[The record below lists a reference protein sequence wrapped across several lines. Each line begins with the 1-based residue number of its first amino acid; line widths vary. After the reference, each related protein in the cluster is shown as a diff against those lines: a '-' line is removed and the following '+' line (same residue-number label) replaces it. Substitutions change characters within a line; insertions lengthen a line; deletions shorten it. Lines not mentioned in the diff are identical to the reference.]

1 MTTNIGTQSSIAQAS
16 DVRGNVTLVREG
28 HPPMQLTSGMEIRSG
43 DVLRSTPS
51 SIAMVSIPGTIGQI
65 ASMLE
70 VSSGAEAQL
79 NLERRSGQDGHV
91 VVQRVS
97 PENVGD
103 LALTQ
108 DMTGENPAAVIA
120 GDEGADGMT
129 GLVGAGLL
137 AGAGGGL
144 LFPAAGAAAA
154 FVALSD
160 NGGSNTPVDSPQTA
174 DPIITPADTAGGL
187 TATVENLSEHLDALT
202 APVPVVGTLVDTVTD
217 VLAGNGGSDSLI
229 GLSVGGVTNTLLN
242 LSDQFANSTDGVPV
256 IGDAAD
262 ILHAIITGGNDGG
275 LAGIASG
282 LGMGLD
288 GAVSSTPL
296 APLGDALSL
305 VLNGGDAIPVEQL
318 SGGLVGGLH
327 LVADNIDGLAAGTPA
342 EPLAH
347 LVADLLGTSGVA
359 TPELI
364 STDTLAHTG
373 GLDGLSGLLG
383 GGALNGIPVLGDV
396 VSSLTGVLTGAGGAE
411 ATSAM
416 SPLPVVGQLTSI
428 ASSASAGSPLGG
440 ALDLNHLL
448 HPSI

>member
-1 MTTNIGTQSSIAQAS
+1 MTTDIGTQGSIAQAS

-28 HPPMQLTSGMEIRSG
+28 QPPMQLTSGMEIRSG
-43 DVLRSTPS
+43 DVLRSTPG
-51 SIAMVSIPGTIGQI
+51 SIAMVSIPGTVGQI
-65 ASMLE
+65 ASVLE

-79 NLERRSGQDGHV
+79 HLERSPGQDGHV
-91 VVQRVS
+91 VVERVS
-97 PENVGD
+97 PDNVGD

-108 DMTGENPAAVIA
+108 DMAGDNQAAVIA
-120 GDEGADGMT
+120 GEDGADGMT

-154 FVALSD
+154 FVALGD
-160 NGGSNTPVDSPQTA
+160 GGGSDTPVDNPQTA
-174 DPIITPADTAGGL
+174 DPIITPADSAGGL

-242 LSDQFANSTDGVPV
+242 LSDQFASATDGVPV
-256 IGDAAD
+256 VGDAAD
-262 ILHAIITGGNDGG
+262 ILHAIITGSNDGG

-282 LGMGLD
+282 LGGGLD
-288 GAVSSTPL
+288 GALHSTPL
-296 APLGDALSL
+296 APLGDALNL
-305 VLNGGDAIPVEQL
+305 VLNGGDAIPVEPL

-327 LVADNIDGLAAGTPA
+327 VVADGVDGLATGTPA

-347 LVADLLGTSGVA
+347 MVADLLGTSGVA

-364 STDTLAHTG
+364 
-373 GLDGLSGLLG
+373 G
-383 GGALNGIPVLGDV
+383 GGTVGL
-396 VSSLTGVLTGAGGAE
+396 LTGAGGAE
-411 ATSAM
+411 ASSAL
-416 SPLPVVGQLTSI
+416 SSLPVVGQLTSI
-428 ASSASAGSPLGG
+428 ASSAAAESPLGG

-448 HPSI
+448 HPSV